1 MKKETLSDYTI
12 KHGQMKT
19 AQRLGVRQSAISKA
33 LRLGRRIYVKTLDDG
48 SVEAEEIRPFPA
60 KKCTATGSTER

>member
-1 MKKETLSDYTI
+1 
-12 KHGQMKT
+12 MKT